1 MEIKTIHCN
10 STNLENK
17 WLEKECFNY
26 YKQIKE
32 ENEDAT
38 LIDCSKAINI
48 ARKYIDINLEALVD
62 YYEDVPINFN
72 DQGISTYI
80 LLKSI
85 FSAILCIYLPKDKKL
100 EYGFGLYSHLKFF
113 TNLDENSL
121 KFSEIVDVMN
131 TTMKELEKEIND
143 KYQEEK

>member
-48 ARKYIDINLEALVD
+48 ARKYIDVKLETIVD
-62 YYEDVPINFN
+62 YYEDVPADYN
-72 DQGISTYI
+72 DSGIFVYVLVKS
-80 LLKSI
+80 LLSNL
-85 FSAILCIYLPKDKKL
+85 FCVYLPKDRKL
-100 EYGFGLYSHLKFF
+100 DYQFGIYSHLKYF
-113 TNLDENSL
+113 TNLEDEEL
-121 KFSEIVDVMN
+121 KFDKVIYILDE
-131 TTMKELEKEIND
+131 TMKELEKEIND